1 MPGIIALGLSYVF
14 SQFYRS
20 CLAVL
25 APYMTDDLGL
35 NAADLG
41 MASGAWFLVF
51 AVMQL
56 PVGVGLDRIGPRLT
70 GGVLF
75 GVGGAGGAAVFA
87 IADGPVGVT
96 IAMAL
101 MGAGCAPA
109 LMSMFYIFARNFS
122 MARFATLSSIT
133 VGLGTLGNI
142 AGTAPFAMLVEAMGW
157 RESMVAFA
165 LISAAISAAALVLVQ
180 DPPRV
185 ETQAGERADR
195 GFLEY
200 LELMKM
206 RVYWPIIPL
215 AMINYA
221 PAAGIRGLWAGPYLV
236 EVFGADAAAVGRAT
250 LWMAIAMSIGAFIYG
265 PLDRIFGTRKW
276 VILVGNTLAVG
287 ACALIGVLPDV
298 SFQVSV
304 LLIMAI
310 GALAATYTVVMAHAR
325 ALAPLRLV
333 GRAVTLMNF
342 FVMLGVG
349 LFQGL
354 TGEVIE
360 AGRHA
365 SGAVAAYGHLFLLYA
380 VALAGALAIYLFSQD
395 AKP

>member
-1 MPGIIALGLSYVF
+1 MP
-14 SQFYRS
+14 R
-20 CLAVL
+20 AVEIR
-25 APYMTDDLGL
+25 Y
-35 NAADLG
+35 
-41 MASGAWFLVF
+41 
-51 AVMQL
+51 
-56 PVGVGLDRIGPRLT
+56 
-70 GGVLF
+70 
-75 GVGGAGGAAVFA
+75 
-87 IADGPVGVT
+87 T
-96 IAMAL
+96 I
-101 MGAGCAPA
+101 
-109 LMSMFYIFARNFS
+109 
-122 MARFATLSSIT
+122 
-133 VGLGTLGNI
+133 
-142 AGTAPFAMLVEAMGW
+142 
-157 RESMVAFA
+157 
-165 LISAAISAAALVLVQ
+165 
-180 DPPRV
+180 
-185 ETQAGERADR
+185 
-195 GFLEY
+195 EY

-276 VILVGNTLAVG
+276 VILAGNTLAVG

-360 AGRHA
+360 AGRLA

-380 VALAGALAIYLFSQD
+380 LALAGALAIYLFSQD